1 MVCVRVRARNMRVG
15 TPVMYNGQIQT
26 TFFRENNISKTL
38 DIAMSQVP
46 IIRHT
51 HSDET
56 RIKEMEEHRKRI
68 EEEAKKEEE
77 NVNPDDVHP
86 VLWTIYNVA
95 TVAQPILFLFYL
107 GIMAFVVRGLVV
119 NPGTFAFN
127 DVLTSALIE
136 GKLLIS
142 LNAIRL

>member
-1 MVCVRVRARNMRVG
+1 MLIGIVLTCKLER
-15 TPVMYNGQIQT
+15 PVAFTGRIQT
-26 TFFRENNISKTL
+26 TLFGENNISKTFDL
-38 DIAMSQVP
+38 DMSQIPV
-46 IIRHT
+46 INHKQ
-51 HSDET
+51 SDET
-56 RIKEMEEHRKRI
+56 PTKEIEEHRKRI

>member
-1 MVCVRVRARNMRVG
+1 
-15 TPVMYNGQIQT
+15 
-26 TFFRENNISKTL
+26 
-38 DIAMSQVP
+38 
-46 IIRHT
+46 
-51 HSDET
+51 
-56 RIKEMEEHRKRI
+56 MEEHRKRI

>member
-1 MVCVRVRARNMRVG
+1 MS
-15 TPVMYNGQIQT
+15 PVAVIHSPHS
-26 TFFRENNISKTL
+26 SKTST
-38 DIAMSQVP
+38 D
-46 IIRHT
+46 
-51 HSDET
+51 
-56 RIKEMEEHRKRI
+56 KEAERRKRI

-77 NVNPDDVHP
+77 NVNPNDVHP

-107 GIMAFVVRGLVV
+107 GIMAFVISSLVV

-136 GKLLIS
+136 GKSLILNNVIILLS
-142 LNAIRL
+142 NLHQLKLHGMQKGRKHFQVLNRRRIFGHGCLLLLRLL

>member
-1 MVCVRVRARNMRVG
+1 MVCVRVRARNMQVG
-15 TPVMYNGQIQT
+15 TPVMYTGQIQAA
-26 TFFRENNISKTL
+26 FFRENNISKTL
-38 DIAMSQVP
+38 DIVMSQVP
-46 IIRHT
+46 IIHHT

-56 RIKEMEEHRKRI
+56 RAKEMEEHRKRI